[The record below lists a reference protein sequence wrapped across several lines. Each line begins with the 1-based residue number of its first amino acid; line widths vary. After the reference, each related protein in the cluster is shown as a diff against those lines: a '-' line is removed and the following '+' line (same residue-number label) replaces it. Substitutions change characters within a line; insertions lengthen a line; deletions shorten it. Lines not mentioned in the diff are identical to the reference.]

1 MGEHADESATHL
13 ETSNS
18 TVARLQVTDARETHG
33 GNPAFSGE
41 RCKAPGCV
49 GVKPDNSAA
58 GLLPAGVFLLRYII
72 TSGQLVLSVIGLC
85 MEAYSST
92 ALRLA

>member
-1 MGEHADESATHL
+1 MGEHADEYATHL

-58 GLLPAGVFLLRYII
+58 GLLPAGGFFAEVHYHVRP
-72 TSGQLVLSVIGLC
+72 TCPVCDRSVYGGLQ
-85 MEAYSST
+85 
-92 ALRLA
+92 